1 MLKIGIYTNKDKDP
15 GLEATGRVIGAL
27 ETAGCSIC
35 YDSETAGLMG
45 LSEYTDAGEADALFI
60 LGGDGTILRAAR
72 KYVSFGLPMI
82 GINIGHL
89 GFMSEINLPD
99 VERMI
104 DHIKRKDYVI
114 DERMLLEAKINGKGR
129 PFIALNDFIIT
140 KINRTRMVQLDLYV
154 NGTLAELYNGDG
166 LIVATPTG
174 STAYSL
180 SAGGPI
186 IAPNVSCI
194 LVTPMCPH
202 SLYARS
208 IVTKYSDTITVRPH
222 EGEKN
227 VTFSADGQELQY
239 LSDEDE
245 VIIRRSQMKAKFLRF
260 TNDMFFPQLKDKLA
274 QWSGPKK

>member
-1 MLKIGIYTNKDKDP
+1 MLRIGIYTNKDKDP
-15 GLEATGRVIGAL
+15 GLQATGRVISAL
-27 ETAGCSIC
+27 ELAGCSIC
-35 YDSETAGLMG
+35 YDSDTASLLN
-45 LSEYTDAGEADALFI
+45 LSEYADASQADALFI

-72 KYVSFGLPMI
+72 KYVSFDLPMV

-99 VERMI
+99 VEKMI
-104 DHIKRKDYVI
+104 HHIKQGDYVI
-114 DERMLLEAKINGKGR
+114 DERMMLEAKINGAGR

-140 KINRTRMVQLDLYV
+140 KINRTHMVQLDLYV
-154 NGTLAELYNGDG
+154 NGTLAEFYNGDG

-186 IAPNVSCI
+186 IAPNVSCMLI
-194 LVTPMCPH
+194 TPMCPH

-208 IVTKYSDTITVRPH
+208 IVTKYSDTIMVCPH
-222 EGEKN
+222 EGEEN

-239 LSDEDE
+239 LSSADK
-245 VIIRRSQMKAKFLRF
+245 VIIQRSKRKTKFLRF